1 MPNKSEIS
9 MWNSQYALFGSTNSM
24 LAENKQRNRSNY
36 RLGVQT
42 VCLLRLRIE
51 MEDGICGYKY
61 TAC

>member
-1 MPNKSEIS
+1 
-9 MWNSQYALFGSTNSM
+9 M
-24 LAENKQRNRSNY
+24 LAENEQRNRSNH
-36 RLGVQT
+36 RLEKQPPFGVQT